1 MGKSSQ
7 RYHYNT
13 KVRICTGQALSRK
26 RETFSQVSD
35 LAPSAEKTA
44 GFEFRLG
51 GLGQKVYTWPWKVP
65 QRSHTTNKQTR
76 A

>member
-35 LAPSAEKTA
+35 LAPSAERTA
-44 GFEFRLG
+44 GFEFRL
-51 GLGQKVYTWPWKVP
+51 
-65 QRSHTTNKQTR
+65 
-76 A
+76 